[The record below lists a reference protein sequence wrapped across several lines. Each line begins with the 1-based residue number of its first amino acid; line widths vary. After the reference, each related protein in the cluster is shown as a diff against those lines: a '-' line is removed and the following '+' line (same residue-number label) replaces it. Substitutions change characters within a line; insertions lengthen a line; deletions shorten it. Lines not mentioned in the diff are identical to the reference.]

1 MASFTAE
8 LKTLRL
14 QIEQLQAEAVGRK
27 RLSSMATWDGQ
38 KQDSVNQIPED
49 FSGLIVH
56 LTDDVP
62 STGDTASVNKSMDQ
76 NEFNELKK
84 QILGTLDS
92 SPASAV
98 TGTAGRVTV

>member
-1 MASFTAE
+1 MVSITAE

-38 KQDSVNQIPED
+38 NRDSVNQIPET

-62 STGDTASVNKSMDQ
+62 SSGDTVNVKKGMDQ
-76 NEFNELKK
+76 NEFDELKK

-92 SPASAV
+92 PPTSAV
-98 TGTAGRVTV
+98 A